1 MDIKMYLYEDE
12 GRRTN
17 STKAKKIEYKNIG
30 FNQILIKDYSIMENV
45 QFKSEYTDAYSLEL
59 IMEVCYNI
67 DTYEMYKMGEV
78 EFGGSKEYELLNK
91 AISQKLK
98 ENNWS
103 PMGGNDVGL
112 FNYCCKMASK
122 KTRLDTGYFNFEFKF
137 DSFEEMMGFMRYYND
152 IKGDANILEDYYHL
166 IFIKN
171 RNYKNYLK
179 TKHWNHQREKILK
192 NAKYK
197 CQLCSN
203 KNKLHVH
210 HNTYENIG
218 NEKKEDLIVLC
229 EACHSKFHDK

>member
-1 MDIKMYLYEDE
+1 MYIYEDE
-12 GRRTN
+12 GKRMNGVKPIKT
-17 STKAKKIEYKNIG
+17 EYENIG
-30 FNQILIKDYSIMENV
+30 FNQILMKDYSLMENV
-45 QFKSEYTDAYSLEL
+45 KFKDEYEDAYSLEL
-59 IMEVCYNI
+59 IMQACYNI
-67 DTYEMYKMGEV
+67 DTYEMYKMGEI
-78 EFGGSKEYELLNK
+78 EFGGSKEYEYLDEVF
-91 AISQKLK
+91 SRKLE
-98 ENNWS
+98 ENNWN
-103 PMGGNDVGL
+103 PLDDNNVDI
-112 FNYCCKMASK
+112 FNYCDEMASK
-122 KTRLDTGYFNFEFKF
+122 ETRLDTEYFNFKFEF
-137 DSFEEMMGFMRYYND
+137 DSFEEMMNFMRYYND
-152 IKGDANILEDYYHL
+152 IKGDFNILEDYYHL

-171 RNYKNYLK
+171 RDYKNYLK